1 MTDSLRNKLEAL
13 ECGDLINLL
22 KNDNDLF
29 YLPYGDPDQRQATLE
44 FRLTIMEILKTRY
57 IAMARLEDYK
67 MQEELIRFFMK
78 IINCQTGFSAGIWY
92 FNDDR
97 WYKLEDREQFI

>member
-29 YLPYGDPDQRQATLE
+29 YLPY
-44 FRLTIMEILKTRY
+44 KNV
-57 IAMARLEDYK
+57 K
-67 MQEELIRFFMK
+67 
-78 IINCQTGFSAGIWY
+78 
-92 FNDDR
+92 
-97 WYKLEDREQFI
+97 

>member
-1 MTDSLRNKLEAL
+1 MIDSLRNKLEAL
-13 ECGDLINLL
+13 GCGDLINLL

-67 MQEELIRFFMK
+67 M
-78 IINCQTGFSAGIWY
+78 
-92 FNDDR
+92 
-97 WYKLEDREQFI
+97 